1 MSPVNLSSVT
11 IVDSTKSR
19 PSGKFEIRACWNRV
33 MIEITTPNREVSAPA
48 TAHLKVDRVLK
59 KLLSEL

>member
-1 MSPVNLSSVT
+1 
-11 IVDSTKSR
+11 
-19 PSGKFEIRACWNRV
+19 